1 MGNTRKTKNIQ
12 LENKYLSVLEEE
24 QEKYYLTQEH
34 DKIFRTVLSKKK
46 DVAKFVNKIL
56 KTKYKEED
64 LERYET
70 SYINKKFQNREA
82 DIVYKIKEENTYL
95 LIEHQTKIDYSMP
108 YRIAEYQMEIM
119 KSAIKQKKI
128 KQKTYKIPIVVPIVL
143 YTGKQKWNAN
153 RNLERKLEG
162 TDIKVQI
169 GYYELVENNTKTE
182 EELLKSETF
191 IEKMMLIEKA
201 KNTEDI
207 VKKLEKII
215 EKTKEE
221 DKETLKNIIA
231 IIFEEKIGTEKTDEL
246 IKKIENGGKE
256 MSAVID
262 MIRKENQM
270 YINIG
275 KREGKIQGKKEGK
288 KEGIIEIAKKLLKR
302 NTSKEE
308 IAEIT
313 GLKINEIEKL
323 E

>member
-1 MGNTRKTKNIQ
+1 
-12 LENKYLSVLEEE
+12 
-24 QEKYYLTQEH
+24 
-34 DKIFRTVLSKKK
+34 
-46 DVAKFVNKIL
+46 
-56 KTKYKEED
+56 
-64 LERYET
+64 
-70 SYINKKFQNREA
+70 
-82 DIVYKIKEENTYL
+82 
-95 LIEHQTKIDYSMP
+95 MP

-169 GYYELVENNTKTE
+169 GYYELIENKTKTE
-182 EELLKSETF
+182 KELLKSETF

-246 IKKIENGGKE
+246 IKKIEKGGKE

-288 KEGIIEIAKKLLKR
+288 KEGIIEGKRRGIIEIAKKLLKR

-313 GLKINEIEKL
+313 GLKIEDIENIKL
-323 E
+323 S

>member
-1 MGNTRKTKNIQ
+1 M
-12 LENKYLSVLEEE
+12 
-24 QEKYYLTQEH
+24 
-34 DKIFRTVLSKKK
+34 
-46 DVAKFVNKIL
+46 
-56 KTKYKEED
+56 
-64 LERYET
+64 
-70 SYINKKFQNREA
+70 
-82 DIVYKIKEENTYL
+82 
-95 LIEHQTKIDYSMP
+95 
-108 YRIAEYQMEIM
+108 
-119 KSAIKQKKI
+119 
-128 KQKTYKIPIVVPIVL
+128 PIVL